1 MRLTNRLCWPMGSKA
16 CCAALELAPDRGID
30 NFMQVFLLFIDII
43 IYLLERTDITC
54 AHEKI
59 NFYFS

>member
-1 MRLTNRLCWPMGSKA
+1 MRLTGCVGQWVLKR
-16 CCAALELAPDRGID
+16 AALELAPDRGID

-43 IYLLERTDITC
+43 IYLVERTNTTC